1 MPDAY
6 LEVNRFVRLTSDVQS
21 QDGWLWS
28 KSMLGYASWA
38 VEFGFSVNHDG
49 ALSGDGFAFW
59 VTPQKEVSG
68 KGERPI
74 LGPVFGNQDFFN
86 GLGIFFDTYANS
98 RVRHS
103 YPWIMAMVGDGKTHY
118 DHDFDGNNVEM
129 GGCHLEFRNKPFP
142 SSARVTYLNGK
153 LRLDL
158 KTSDAAVWTQCFQ
171 FEVNLSAASYL
182 GFTAM
187 TGGVTSRH
195 DITFVR
201 LYSLKSDGTQYK
213 ASGSTTNNFDRS
225 TSSHKSS
232 SSSSGWGFFG
242 YLFFFIFLA
251 VFGYIGWVYY
261 RTSQQNSYKRF

>member
-1 MPDAY
+1 
-6 LEVNRFVRLTSDVQS
+6 
-21 QDGWLWS
+21 
-28 KSMLGYASWA
+28 MLGYASWA

-98 RVRHS
+98 RVR
-103 YPWIMAMVGDGKTHY
+103 
-118 DHDFDGNNVEM
+118 
-129 GGCHLEFRNKPFP
+129 
-142 SSARVTYLNGK
+142 
-153 LRLDL
+153 LDL

-201 LYSLKSDGTQYK
+201 LYSLRSDGTQYK